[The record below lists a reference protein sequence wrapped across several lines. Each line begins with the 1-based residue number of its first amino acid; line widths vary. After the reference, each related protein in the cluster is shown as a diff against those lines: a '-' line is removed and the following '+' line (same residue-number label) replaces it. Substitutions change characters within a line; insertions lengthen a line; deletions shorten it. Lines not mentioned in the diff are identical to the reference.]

1 MLDLILTV
9 FRYLF
14 LAVLY
19 IFIFQLIK
27 MMVRDLGSG
36 EPAVDSGG
44 KKPSGVMAVEPARI
58 EAPPPPGA
66 EAGLVVLSS
75 GDPGLPP
82 GSVFAMKNEEEATL
96 GRNSRN
102 AITMVD
108 PFASMEHASVYRR
121 GGQFWISDRESR
133 NGTFLNEVKISKPT
147 VLADGDRIRIGG
159 VILQFVRW
167 TYEVESGDRSG
178 FGQETKR
185 G

>member
-9 FRYLF
+9 LRYLF

-36 EPAVDSGG
+36 EPAVDSGV
-44 KKPSGVMAVEPARI
+44 KKTPGVMTVEPARI
-58 EAPPPPGA
+58 EALPPPGA

-108 PFASMEHASVYRR
+108 PFASMEHASVYGR
-121 GGQFWISDRESR
+121 GGQFWISDRGSR
-133 NGTFLNEVKISKPT
+133 NGTFLNEVRISKPT

-178 FGQETKR
+178 SGQETK
-185 G
+185 